1 MQHDD
6 DPRKRGHHDNNG
18 RCQCDQRQ
26 SDQNPKRTVDL
37 SVTVIVGNA
46 DSIRR
51 IQLSYLFRGRG
62 CSRRIDHRGNF
73 RISRQM
79 TLRCL
84 NLYRCTNTQYAY
96 RDQQAYHI
104 DNRL

>member
-1 MQHDD
+1 MKNVRISASPIRIWFGGAVWVFSADLVKWQHDD

-51 IQLSYLFRGRG
+51 IQLSYSSGVRG
-62 CSRRIDHRGNF
+62 CSRPD
-73 RISRQM
+73 
-79 TLRCL
+79 
-84 NLYRCTNTQYAY
+84 
-96 RDQQAYHI
+96 
-104 DNRL
+104 